1 MTAVGVPAWR
11 ERPERGNARLL
22 GLMFRIAMLAGRPAT
37 RLLLGPITLFFWLRT
52 PQARAASA
60 DYLGRV
66 LGRPARARDTLRH
79 YFAFASVILDRVY
92 FLAGRCEAFAVEVHG
107 KELLLEAARAGRGV
121 FLVGAH
127 MGSFEALRSIGRA
140 HAGLRVSMAMYEDN
154 ARKLGA
160 LARAV
165 DPSLLEDVVPLGRID
180 SMIRLE
186 ERLRRGDLVGFLADR
201 ALGGEET
208 VSVDFLGAPA
218 AFPTGVFRMAAVLR
232 VPVIR
237 MAGLYLGGNR
247 YALHFEPLADFGATP
262 RSERARQVALAMR
275 EYAARLEADC
285 RRLPCNWFNFFDF
298 WAEPAAG
305 AAKHGGEG
313 DVRDAAAAEGEG
325 DMREGDGAKGGG
337 GVRGRAG
344 ARRGDG

>member
-1 MTAVGVPAWR
+1 MDGPAWR
-11 ERPERGNARLL
+11 ERPERGSARLL
-22 GLMFRIAMLAGRPAT
+22 GLMFRIAMLAGRPVT
-37 RLLLGPITLFFWLRT
+37 RLLLGPVTLYFWLRT
-52 PQARAASA
+52 PPARAASA

-66 LGRPARARDTLRH
+66 FGRPARRRETLRH

-92 FLAGRCEAFAVEVHG
+92 FLAGRGDAFAVEIQG
-107 KELLLEAARAGRGV
+107 RELLFEALRAGRGV

-127 MGSFEALRSIGRA
+127 MGSFEALRSIGRTY
-140 HAGLRVSMAMYEDN
+140 AGLRVSMAMYEDN

-165 DPSLLEDVVPLGRID
+165 DPSLLEDVVALGRID

-186 ERLRRGDLVGFLADR
+186 ERLRRGDVVGLLADR

-237 MAGLYLGGNR
+237 MAGLYLGRNR
-247 YALHFEPLADFGATP
+247 YVLQFEPLADFGGTA
-262 RSERARQVALAMR
+262 RSERARQVALAVR
-275 EYAARLEADC
+275 AYAARLEADC
-285 RRLPCNWFNFFDF
+285 RRLPYNWFNFFDF
-298 WAEPAAG
+298 WAAPATGAPGRDDRGRPSERAGAG
-305 AAKHGGEG
+305 AA
-313 DVRDAAAAEGEG
+313 AS
-325 DMREGDGAKGGG
+325 GDGQ
-337 GVRGRAG
+337 RASP
-344 ARRGDG
+344 A